1 MAFFQW
7 RKFNFFD
14 LSKVS
19 LDSIF
24 ILASIVKF
32 TKLLHHMLL
41 AQKEPQVLGSVCL
54 ICLTFSNPGC

>member
-19 LDSIF
+19 LDYIF
-24 ILASIVKF
+24 MLASIVKF
-32 TKLLHHMLL
+32 TKLLHHTYV
-41 AQKEPQVLGSVCL
+41 ACSKKSHK
-54 ICLTFSNPGC
+54 S